1 MYLFGTK
8 SKAQLATC
16 HIDLVNIH
24 QLAITRTKVDYG
36 IHQGSRTVQ
45 QQQEYFNNKK
55 SKINP
60 KIYSSIQ
67 DLAKVAKHI
76 IIADHHEYRKSR
88 ATDLH
93 VAEKYKGRALT
104 WDQIHLSYIAGI
116 LMSCAQ
122 ELYDIGENTHLLRWG
137 GDWDSDGI
145 IGLDH
150 TLRDLP
156 HFELI
161 KP

>member
-1 MYLFGTK
+1 MYKFGER
-8 SKAQLATC
+8 SSQQLATC
-16 HIDLVNIH
+16 HIDLVKIH
-24 QLAITRTKVDYG
+24 ELAITRTKVDYG
-36 IHQGSRTVQ
+36 IHQGGRTIQ

-60 KIYSSIQ
+60 KNYATPE

-76 IIADHHEYRKSR
+76 IVSGDTRYNRSR
-88 ATDLH
+88 ATDVH
-93 VAEKYKGRALT
+93 VAEKYKGRSLA
-104 WDQIHLSYIAGI
+104 WDTVHLSYVAAT

-122 ELYDIGENTHLLRWG
+122 ELYDKGEITHLLRWG
-137 GDWDSDGI
+137 ADWDSDGI

-150 TLRDLP
+150 VLRDFP
-156 HFELI
+156 HVELI